1 MVKSVRNMAKSVKN
15 MVKSVSFMVKINNSL
30 KGLLKTSEYQPV
42 ARPYIF

>member
-1 MVKSVRNMAKSVKN
+1 MAKSVKN

-30 KGLLKTSEYQPV
+30 KRPLKTSECQLV